1 MSFIL
6 NALRKSE
13 QERQAL
19 QAENVTDRILLPPP
33 PQNSS
38 KTSKL
43 LVFLLIANVL
53 VIAGIVWLVRNNS
66 TSPLLNTTTQTLSIL
81 QPEQK
86 TKLES
91 KAVAKPSIQPKRL
104 AQKAESESASIAEL
118 IDKEKS
124 EPAPL
129 PVMPVTTKKPAAD
142 TIKLPVITNNSELQ
156 IQAMPAIAPVA
167 KVEPDEPETIP
178 VIKDVPFLSD
188 LPFEFRQ
195 TIPKF
200 TTNVFVYSQDPEER
214 FIMIDMVKYK
224 PGEQIKDAM
233 LLKEILPDG
242 FVVDYRSR
250 IFKIRRP

>member
-19 QAENVTDRILLPPP
+19 QAETVTDRILLPQP
-33 PQNSS
+33 PQNRS
-38 KTSKL
+38 KTTKL

-53 VIAGIVWLVRNNS
+53 VIAGIVRLVRNNS
-66 TSPLLNTTTQTLSIL
+66 TPTPNTTAQTISNS
-81 QPEQK
+81 QSAQE

-91 KAVAKPSIQPKRL
+91 KAITKSIQPKRP
-104 AQKAESESASIAEL
+104 AQEAESETVSIAEL
-118 IDKEKS
+118 IDKEKP

-129 PVMPVTTKKPAAD
+129 PVPVKPVIAKKPAAD
-142 TIKLPVITNNSELQ
+142 TIKQPAITNNYELQ
-156 IQAMPAIAPVA
+156 IQTTPAIAPAA
-167 KVEPDEPETIP
+167 KIQSDAPETIP
-178 VIKDVPFLSD
+178 VIDIPFLND

-200 TTNVFVYSQDPEER
+200 TINVFVYSQDPEER

-224 PGEQIKDAM
+224 PGQQIKDAI
-233 LLKEILPDG
+233 LLKEILPDS
-242 FVVDYRSR
+242 FVVDYQNRE
-250 IFKIRRP
+250 FKIKRP